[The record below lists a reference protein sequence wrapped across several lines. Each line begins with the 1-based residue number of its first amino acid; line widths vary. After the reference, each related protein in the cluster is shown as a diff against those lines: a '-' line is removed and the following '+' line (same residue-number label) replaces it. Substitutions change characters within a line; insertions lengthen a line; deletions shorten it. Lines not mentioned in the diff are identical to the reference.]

1 MGSNPSPR
9 KFLFFIDYQE
19 NFINEDFLNST
30 MPKKSVDELIKD
42 LKSRGWTEEEINKV
56 VEMYNKTSENKR
68 ITMIIVYWLSL
79 LVTIITN
86 FLLTAA
92 IILFLITL
100 PVVLIYILVIFIALG
115 FGTLLLIVLKDI
127 RTLDPEHYVLISV
140 FFPAIAFV
148 NVFIITTVATIL
160 KTSLNLV
167 MPNPLIVSLVYV
179 YSFSM
184 PYLINLIKEGFKE
197 EKEIQY
203 WVGKLTNSNDEKSQK
218 TKS

>member
-1 MGSNPSPR
+1 MPR
-9 KFLFFIDYQE
+9 
-19 NFINEDFLNST
+19 
-30 MPKKSVDELIKD
+30 KSVDELIKD
-42 LKSRGWTEEEINKV
+42 LKARGWSEEEINKV

-68 ITMIIVYWLSL
+68 FTMIIVYWLSL

-92 IILFLITL
+92 IVLFLITL
-100 PVVLIYILVIFIALG
+100 PIILIYILVIFIALG

-127 RTLDPEHYVLISV
+127 RTLDPEHYVLISI
-140 FFPAIAFV
+140 FFPTIAFV

-167 MPNPLIVSLVYV
+167 MPDPLIVSLVYV

-184 PYLINLIKEGFKE
+184 PYLINLIKEGVKE
-197 EKEIQY
+197 EKEIHY
-203 WVGKLTNSNDEKSQK
+203 WVGKLTNPNDEKNQK
-218 TKS
+218 IKS